1 MRLQYPSSIKIVRV
15 PCTGKVDIQHLL
27 RAFEKGADGAYIVG
41 CMEGECHYNKG
52 NFRAKKRMLQVRR
65 ILDTV
70 GLDGR
75 RVEMFNLSSA
85 EAPRFV
91 AVAKEMNDRI
101 LDLGPNPMRKVRPG
115 EGAAAGDAATGGEKA
130 RALGC

>member
-70 GLDGR
+70 GLDGQ

-91 AVAKEMNDRI
+91 EVAREMHDRI
-101 LDLGPNPMRKVRPG
+101 VELGPNPMRKVKPG
-115 EGAAAGDAATGGEKA
+115 EGQVVGDAAAGEEKA

>member
-1 MRLQYPSSIKIVRV
+1 MRLQYPSSVKIVRV

-52 NFRAKKRMLQVRR
+52 NFRARKRMLQVRR
-65 ILDTV
+65 ILDTI
-70 GLDGR
+70 GLGGQ

-91 AVAKEMNDRI
+91 EAAREMHERI
-101 LDLGPNPMRKVRPG
+101 LELGPNPMRKVKSG
-115 EGAAAGDAATGGEKA
+115 EAPAVDGAAGEEKA

>member
-70 GLDGR
+70 GLDGQ

-91 AVAKEMNDRI
+91 EVAKEMHDRI
-101 LDLGPNPMRKVRPG
+101 LDLGPNPMRKVKPG
-115 EGAAAGDAATGGEKA
+115 EGQAAGDVATGEEKA